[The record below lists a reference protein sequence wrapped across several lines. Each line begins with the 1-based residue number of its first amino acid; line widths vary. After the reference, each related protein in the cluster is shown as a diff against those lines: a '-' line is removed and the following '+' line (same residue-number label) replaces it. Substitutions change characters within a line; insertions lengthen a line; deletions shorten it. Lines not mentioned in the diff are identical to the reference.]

1 MCTKGM
7 RHHKKQHAGTV
18 LKFDPSLDHG
28 GSKCRQIVQQ
38 VAFDLKNGPEFLWHG
53 KTDSE
58 VRNVRKASSYLV
70 LPYQPGAVST
80 YWAGPRFAGVED
92 ELFLDCRSIY
102 FHSQRCC
109 PAINHLSEILS
120 GGRPSPGMI
129 PQRTISPQEILE
141 RLS

>member
-7 RHHKKQHAGTV
+7 RHHKEQHAGTV

-38 VAFDLKNGPEFLWHG
+38 VAIDLKNGPELLWHR

-58 VRNVRKASSYLV
+58 VRNVRQASSYLV

-80 YWAGPRFAGVED
+80 YWTGPRFAGVED
-92 ELFLDCRSIY
+92 ELFFGCRRIY
-102 FHSQRCC
+102 FHTQRCC
-109 PAINHLSEILS
+109 PAFDHLSKVLAC
-120 GGRPSPGMI
+120 GRASSGMI
-129 PQRTISPQEILE
+129 PQSTIGQQEVLE
-141 RLS
+141 WLS